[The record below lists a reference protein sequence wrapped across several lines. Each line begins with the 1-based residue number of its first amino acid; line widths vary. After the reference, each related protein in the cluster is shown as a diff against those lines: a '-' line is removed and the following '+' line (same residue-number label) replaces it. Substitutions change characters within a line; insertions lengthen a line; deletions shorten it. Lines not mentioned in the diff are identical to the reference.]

1 MEGGRDERDPGY
13 DDWFDEPE
21 PPTETQSAVGRGVYE
36 DADEVW
42 VLPEDDEERSPA
54 HREFVIAGRTFTTTQ
69 LAILGICVLAVFF
82 AILAAAGVFNGSNP
96 PAQTVTPPPKP
107 LTTASTPTTTATNTS
122 TTQAPNTS
130 QTLQAGDTGN
140 QVKLLQEALVTL
152 GFLSGKPDGIYGVE
166 TKNAVERFQV
176 SQGIAEDGVA
186 GPQTLAAVQQQLS
199 KQ

>member
-1 MEGGRDERDPGY
+1 
-13 DDWFDEPE
+13 
-21 PPTETQSAVGRGVYE
+21 
-36 DADEVW
+36 
-42 VLPEDDEERSPA
+42 
-54 HREFVIAGRTFTTTQ
+54 
-69 LAILGICVLAVFF
+69 
-82 AILAAAGVFNGSNP
+82 
-96 PAQTVTPPPKP
+96 VTPPPKP
-107 LTTASTPTTTATNTS
+107 LTTASTPTTTAV
-122 TTQAPNTS
+122 TTTAQAPNTS

-176 SQGIAEDGVA
+176 SQGIPEDGVA